1 MPSFYIHVPFCA
13 RRCPYCDFAVSVNRR
28 AEVRDAYV
36 RALKC
41 EIGTEL
47 SFVDEPIET
56 VFCGGGT
63 PTELAPAT
71 LNSLLEVLKEHLSTN
86 AEISLEAN
94 PENLDFQTL
103 YELRA
108 GGWNRLSLGV
118 QSFDDS
124 ALQFLGRRHDAARVE
139 CVVDEAKKAG
149 FDNISLDLIFGD
161 NFASR
166 STWRTTLQRA
176 VNLNPQHVS
185 CYGLT
190 IESGTHFGELAARG
204 ALELPGDDAGADM
217 MDEAVQIL
225 GSAGLERY
233 EVSNWA
239 RAGRECRHN
248 QNYWRGGDYFAAGC
262 GAHGHRNGFRYWN
275 ERDAKIYTRRMECE
289 GTARAGDEHLSPHE
303 RLTEIVALGIRAREG
318 FDLDETSGRLNLDV
332 AAILEKS
339 LAKFQGLG
347 MLEWNGAKVRAQP
360 HALAVA
366 DGLAAAILEGVD
378 EEAESPFLASC

>member
-1 MPSFYIHVPFCA
+1 VPGFYIHVPFCA
-13 RRCPYCDFAVSVNRR
+13 RRCPYCDFAVTVNGR
-28 AEVRDAYV
+28 AEFRDAYV
-36 RALKC
+36 QALKR
-41 EIGTEL
+41 EIKSEL

-63 PTELAPAT
+63 PTELSPAT
-71 LNSLLEVLKEHLSTN
+71 LNSLLELIQSSGKLSTN

-103 YELRA
+103 NELRA

-118 QSFDDS
+118 QSFDEG
-124 ALQFLGRRHDAARVE
+124 ALQFLGRRHDGARVE
-139 CVVDEAKKAG
+139 RVVDESRSAG
-149 FDNISLDLIFGD
+149 FDNVSLDLIFGD

-166 STWRTTLQRA
+166 RTWRETLNRA
-176 VNLNPQHVS
+176 VSLNPQHIS

-204 ALELPGDDAGADM
+204 ALQLPGDDAGADM

-239 RAGRECRHN
+239 RAGWECRHN
-248 QNYWRGGDYFAAGC
+248 QNYWRGGDYLAAGC

-275 ERDAKIYTRRMECE
+275 ERDAKIYTQRMKCE
-289 GTARAGDEHLSPHE
+289 GTARAGDEHLSPRE

-318 FDLDETSGRLNLDV
+318 FDLNETSLRLNLDV
-332 AAILEKS
+332 VAMLEKS
-339 LAKFQGLG
+339 LTKFQSLG
-347 MLEWNGAKVRAQP
+347 MLEWNGAKVSAQP
-360 HALAVA
+360 HAFAVA
-366 DGLAAAILEGVD
+366 DGLATGILEGVD
-378 EEAESPFLASC
+378 EEAVLACG